1 MDIENSHTTTAAET
15 YFPIHPQAT
24 AFEQLNA
31 THLYRDFTAVS
42 ALSIHEFH
50 QRPIILTTTSERQ
63 FLPHLLQRYDISRI
77 CIGLRKGNISRR
89 SI

>member
-1 MDIENSHTTTAAET
+1 MNIENSHTTTAAET

-42 ALSIHEFH
+42 ALSIQEFH
-50 QRPIILTTTSERQ
+50 QRPIIPTATSERQ
-63 FLPHLLQRYDISRI
+63 FLFHLLQRHVFSRI
-77 CIGLRKGNISRR
+77 CIGLREGIFSRR